1 MMSINSI
8 AAGLS
13 LIFLFNAGSALAESP
28 KERTLGE
35 DTRRWLELQRS
46 GSVASSTRQTV
57 SGPVAHE
64 IHKRYVESFTH
75 TIPEYFKM
83 NQDGISSGTSN

>member
-1 MMSINSI
+1 MSINSI

-28 KERTLGE
+28 KERSLGK

-46 GSVASSTRQTV
+46 GRAASSTRQTV

-75 TIPEYFKM
+75 KIPEHFIG
-83 NQDGISSGTSN
+83 NQSGISSGSSN

>member
-1 MMSINSI
+1 MSIKSI
-8 AAGLS
+8 AAGWP
-13 LIFLFNAGSALAESP
+13 LILMFNATGVLAELP
-28 KERTLGE
+28 KERPHGE

-46 GSVASSTRQTV
+46 GIAASSTRQTV

-83 NQDGISSGTSN
+83 NQNGISSGSSN

>member
-1 MMSINSI
+1 MSIKSI
-8 AAGLS
+8 AANWS
-13 LIFLFNAGSALAESP
+13 LILLFNATCVLAELP
-28 KERTLGE
+28 AERSLGE

-64 IHKRYVESFTH
+64 IHKRYVDSFTH
-75 TIPEYFKM
+75 KIPEHFIS
-83 NQDGISSGTSN
+83 NQSGISSGSSN